1 MLDRYIAIIV
11 FYDIHLVFYCKY
23 DICYICFICSTYL
36 VFHNPSHSMAS
47 TRVPNSSGSCG
58 HGCDWNS
65 SPPQN
70 RTYLRSIRLHIYAY
84 IYIYIYDIY
93 CRKYCIYVI
102 YACMYIYINTFCFL
116 YLRQLLGTGVMH
128 TDPHGG
134 NLLKVEG
141 SVTKTLWRLMVDD
154 FWGIAFDDTYYYGR
168 LENHYVSKYLFKYL
182 LIPVWLKPVGDS
194 LAKSKIN
201 LGGVI

>member
-84 IYIYIYDIY
+84 IYIYIYMIY
-93 CRKYCIYVI
+93 IVENTVSMLYMHVCIYIYKYILFSLSKAIAWYRSDAHWSSWWELTQGRRECHKNPMAFDGGWFLRYCIWW
-102 YACMYIYINTFCFL
+102 YILLWQAWKPLCF
-116 YLRQLLGTGVMH
+116 QVF
-128 TDPHGG
+128 
-134 NLLKVEG
+134 VQIF
-141 SVTKTLWRLMVDD
+141 VD
-154 FWGIAFDDTYYYGR
+154 
-168 LENHYVSKYLFKYL
+168 SC
-182 LIPVWLKPVGDS
+182 
-194 LAKSKIN
+194 LA
-201 LGGVI
+201 